1 MTFRQFYCALFGV
14 LVFMVAVSASANEGV
29 LFIGDS
35 LADGLKHPIGR
46 YFRSKGMSFRSV
58 TKDSQ
63 CIDSFTKG
71 PMSGEFRSE
80 LSRRPE
86 VVIVSLGTNDMYA
99 PSRKHTEYAQAQLLK
114 LYEMIQSVGASMF
127 TIGPPSMPEKNTLG
141 VTKNTQIYRILMTVS
156 PRFFESREI
165 DLPRQSDGI
174 HPLKYQPWADRIIP
188 WLQRG

>member
-1 MTFRQFYCALFGV
+1 MTIRHFFTMLIGA

-35 LADGLKHPIGR
+35 LADGLKHPIGK
-46 YFRSKGMSFRSV
+46 YFRSKGVPFTAV
-58 TKDSQ
+58 TKESQ

-71 PMSGEFRSE
+71 AMSGQFRAE
-80 LSRRPE
+80 LSKRPE

-99 PSRKHTEYAQAQLLK
+99 PSRKHAEYAQAQLMK
-114 LYEMIQSVGASMF
+114 LHEMIQSVGASMF
-127 TIGPPSMPEKNTLG
+127 TIGPPNMPEKNTLG

-156 PRFFESREI
+156 PRFFESRDIE
-165 DLPRQSDGI
+165 LPRQSDGI
-174 HPLKYQPWADRIIP
+174 HPLKYQPWADQIIP